1 MVVVFFWYWPF
12 HNEYVCVV
20 RYAYIRFCSATSCK
34 INIILFPC
42 FVRRMIK
49 TLLTTILVSL
59 LINYNSSF
67 HLNNRNSNLFQSAS
81 AALFYDYLK
90 KGPEKVLCVC
100 YKLYVQINSILAMKI
115 DSMFCRK
122 ILIDCGRTLSSLVF
136 SSNMRIRKNRWKPWK
151 WRQRQ
156 KGLHE

>member
-1 MVVVFFWYWPF
+1 M
-12 HNEYVCVV
+12 HI
-20 RYAYIRFCSATSCK
+20 YIRFCSATSSCK

-67 HLNNRNSNLFQSAS
+67 RLNNGNSNLFQSAS
-81 AALFYDYLK
+81 SALFYDYFK

-100 YKLYVQINSILAMKI
+100 YINSFRAMKI

-122 ILIDCGRTLSSLVF
+122 ILVDCGRTLSSQVF

-156 KGLHE
+156 KGLHEMILKPLISNLIQAT